1 MFKTSVKG
9 GYELED
15 VVAEYGAQQ
24 ADHVVAAAL
33 TMIDAPHQL
42 GGRVMLARALYQIL
56 FGAVAE
62 ADGELRGHALY
73 DGHLAP
79 EGAVGQ
85 HERADDGGES
95 GVVLIGP
102 AEWVGGAE
110 RCRQA
115 VDAAIVG
122 YGDGVELE
130 PGLILLLLLV
140 GGHLFVYL
148 SGLGL
153 RSFDWLLEYP
163 CSGVGVERVRVEVDG
178 GQIGVGSVLAGV
190 DSPGRFFGA
199 PGILRLPVGFGC
211 FEGAGAREA
220 ESGVNQGTPGGF
232 EVVNLVFLTNIEN
245 GGFVDCFSHGAG
257 VCGALAKAELSGEI
271 CYSADCY
278 GLAHTKEI

>member
-62 ADGELRGHALY
+62 AAGELRGHALY

-130 PGLILLLLLV
+130 PGLIFLFHF
-140 GGHLFVYL
+140 GGG
-148 SGLGL
+148 GL
-153 RSFDWLLEYP
+153 
-163 CSGVGVERVRVEVDG
+163 CG
-178 GQIGVGSVLAGV
+178 GCFCR
-190 DSPGRFFGA
+190 RFFG
-199 PGILRLPVGFGC
+199 C
-211 FEGAGAREA
+211 FIGRTMVRPYREVAFLSKAISIEARR
-220 ESGVNQGTPGGF
+220 SGVP
-232 EVVNLVFLTNIEN
+232 LTES
-245 GGFVDCFSHGAG
+245 V
-257 VCGALAKAELSGEI
+257 
-271 CYSADCY
+271 
-278 GLAHTKEI
+278 